1 MKRILRSKYGME
13 LLAAAI
19 LVAMLI
25 VPLCAWEAWVSL
37 DEFVEAR
44 YMRAEQVHICEYCGS
59 EVSE

>member
-1 MKRILRSKYGME
+1 MKKILRSKYGLE
-13 LLAAAI
+13 LISAAMLAA
-19 LVAMLI
+19 MFI

-37 DEFVEAR
+37 DELVEAR